1 MCAHLLPSLVG
12 VHPGVGERRRT
23 RSADVDPPASL
34 PTMSSARVYLSS
46 GRCGLGT
53 IESIKKLTSSALLW
67 YTLVLINV
75 ALPLRTWTPPPCQK
89 VKHISTKGLVDSS
102 KDKHT
107 HLARLAYTL
116 MLASVA
122 VPSMERPP
130 PTCQTQQTL
139 RSSGGHWKLLL
150 GRSKASGC
158 THFLPPCFRT
168 R

>member
-1 MCAHLLPSLVG
+1 
-12 VHPGVGERRRT
+12 
-23 RSADVDPPASL
+23 
-34 PTMSSARVYLSS
+34 MSSARVYLSS
-46 GRCGLGT
+46 G
-53 IESIKKLTSSALLW
+53 LTVQFDQKALLIS
-67 YTLVLINV
+67 YVVVHARVDQCRIALTDVDTTTLSESE
-75 ALPLRTWTPPPCQK
+75 
-89 VKHISTKGLVDSS
+89 HISTKGLVDSS

>member
-1 MCAHLLPSLVG
+1 
-12 VHPGVGERRRT
+12 
-23 RSADVDPPASL
+23 
-34 PTMSSARVYLSS
+34 MSSARVYLSS
-46 GRCGLGT
+46 GAVWAKY
-53 IESIKKLTSSALLW
+53 IDSIKKLTSSALLW

-107 HLARLAYTL
+107 QRARLSYTL

-130 PTCQTQQTL
+130 PTCV
-139 RSSGGHWKLLL
+139 K
-150 GRSKASGC
+150 RSKRCVPAVGTGNYSWVAQRRAVAHISCRHVSVHADRLENRYASRGYEEATTSLC
-158 THFLPPCFRT
+158 QE
-168 R
+168 